1 MRRHKDKEPG
11 QVQRESLGFVLYIAS
26 FILLALY
33 FLWALNPSSLSI
45 IFSKKEKGSLEWI
58 FGAILSALPSKDVT
72 LYFPAI
78 VVWIVCTYGSAYA
91 LLNLVTTP
99 KLDELCT
106 LYDAYSKPFKHSQ
119 KRLDVSVLRGGFDEQ
134 DDVKDNEED
143 EKDEKEKE
151 ELGQKISDGPN
162 IATGPTGAA
171 KVLSILLQEDESA
184 RQSARQE
191 EASARKLFSAA
202 ATATTNT
209 TTKTVR
215 TTTTTTSRVGTLD
228 KGEQEGDHRR
238 IPSLD
243 LDNLLK
249 RNKRMPTPDVAD
261 LPITLVNR
269 VMFGSYR

>member
-1 MRRHKDKEPG
+1 MRRNREPG
-11 QVQRESLGFVLYIAS
+11 HVQRESLGFVLYIAS

-58 FGAILSALPSKDVT
+58 FGAILSALPTRDVT

-78 VVWIVCTYGSAYA
+78 VVWIVCTYGSVYA

-134 DDVKDNEED
+134 DDVKDNEE
-143 EKDEKEKE
+143 EKDENEDEKKKKE
-151 ELGQKISDGPN
+151 ELSQKISNRSN
-162 IATGPTGAA
+162 IATGPPGAA
-171 KVLSILLQEDESA
+171 KVLSMLLQEDESA
-184 RQSARQE
+184 RQSARLE

-202 ATATTNT
+202 AKAT
-209 TTKTVR
+209 TTKTV
-215 TTTTTTSRVGTLD
+215 TKTVTTSRVGTLD
-228 KGEQEGDHRR
+228 KGEHEGDHGR